1 MIVMTKWS
9 VYIVFFFLFLALL
22 SACRASRSVDRAMSA
37 TLSADNR
44 HSRVA
49 DVCSLSHRLS
59 GMSLQADSIVIWM
72 MAETMSED
80 LGLSLPSISK
90 GDSTAP
96 WDSGA
101 VAIDGKKKKKK
112 NGAVAKGKPAL
123 TKVIVSGVRIDA
135 SSQEKKISSSSVRD
149 SSSSLVNN
157 DVKSSEETT
166 VVSSHACARIYII
179 LGILIAFGVLYVR
192 KRIMGG

>member
-37 TLSADNR
+37 TLSADTR

-49 DVCSLSHRLS
+49 DMCSLSHRLS
-59 GMSLQADSIVIWM
+59 GISLQADSIVIWM

-80 LGLSLPSISK
+80 LGLSLPSISQ

-101 VAIDGKKKKKK
+101 VANDGKK

-149 SSSSLVNN
+149 STSSLVNN
-157 DVKSSEETT
+157 DVKNSEETT

-179 LGILIAFGVLYVR
+179 LGILIAFGVLYIR
-192 KRIMGG
+192 KRIIGG

>member
-1 MIVMTKWS
+1 MTKWS

-37 TLSADNR
+37 TLSADTR

-49 DVCSLSHRLS
+49 DFCSLSHRLS

-80 LGLSLPSISK
+80 LGLSLPSISQ

-96 WDSGA
+96 CVYSA
-101 VAIDGKKKKKK
+101 VANDGKK

-135 SSQEKKISSSSVRD
+135 SSQEKKISSSSVRE

-179 LGILIAFGVLYVR
+179 LGIIIAFGVLYIR

>member
-1 MIVMTKWS
+1 MNKRS

-37 TLSADNR
+37 TLSADTR

-80 LGLSLPSISK
+80 LGLSLSSISQ

-96 WDSGA
+96 FVYSA
-101 VAIDGKKKKKK
+101 VANDGKKK

-135 SSQEKKISSSSVRD
+135 SSQEKRVSSSSVRD

-179 LGILIAFGVLYVR
+179 LGILIAFGVLYIR
-192 KRIMGG
+192 KRIIGG

>member
-37 TLSADNR
+37 TLSANTQ
-44 HSRVA
+44 HSRAA
-49 DVCSLSHRLS
+49 DVCSLSHRFS

-80 LGLSLPSISK
+80 LGLSLPSISQ

-101 VAIDGKKKKKK
+101 VANDGKK

-179 LGILIAFGVLYVR
+179 LGIIIAFGVLYIR
-192 KRIMGG
+192 KRIIGG

>member
-1 MIVMTKWS
+1 MNKRS

-37 TLSADNR
+37 TLSADAR

-72 MAETMSED
+72 VAETMSED
-80 LGLSLPSISK
+80 LGLSLPSISQ

-96 WDSGA
+96 CVSSA
-101 VAIDGKKKKKK
+101 VDNDRKKN
-112 NGAVAKGKPAL
+112 NGAVATGKPAL
-123 TKVIVSGVRIDA
+123 TQVIVSGVRIDA
-135 SSQEKKISSSSVRD
+135 SSQEKRVSSSSVRD

-179 LGILIAFGVLYVR
+179 LGIIIAFGVLYVR

>member
-49 DVCSLSHRLS
+49 DMCSLSHRLS

-80 LGLSLPSISK
+80 LGLSLPSISQ

-101 VAIDGKKKKKK
+101 VANDGKK

-179 LGILIAFGVLYVR
+179 LGILIAFGMLYVR

>member
-1 MIVMTKWS
+1 MHRDIV
-9 VYIVFFFLFLALL
+9 
-22 SACRASRSVDRAMSA
+22 
-37 TLSADNR
+37 
-44 HSRVA
+44 
-49 DVCSLSHRLS
+49 RL
-59 GMSLQADSIVIWM
+59 
-72 MAETMSED
+72 TMSED
-80 LGLSLPSISK
+80 LGLSLPSISQ

-96 WDSGA
+96 CVSSA
-101 VAIDGKKKKKK
+101 VNNDRKKK

-135 SSQEKKISSSSVRD
+135 SSQEKRVSSSSVRD

-179 LGILIAFGVLYVR
+179 LGIIIAFGVLYVR

>member
-1 MIVMTKWS
+1 MFMNKRS

-37 TLSADNR
+37 TLSADTR

-80 LGLSLPSISK
+80 LGLSLPSISQ

-101 VAIDGKKKKKK
+101 VANDGKK

-135 SSQEKKISSSSVRD
+135 SSQEKKISSSLVRD

-157 DVKSSEETT
+157 DVKSSEVTT

-179 LGILIAFGVLYVR
+179 LGIIIAFGVLYIR

>member
-22 SACRASRSVDRAMSA
+22 SACRASRSADRAMSA
-37 TLSADNR
+37 TLSADTR

-101 VAIDGKKKKKK
+101 VAIDGKKK

-157 DVKSSEETT
+157 DVTSSEETT

-179 LGILIAFGVLYVR
+179 LGIIIAFGVLYIR

>member
-9 VYIVFFFLFLALL
+9 VYIVFFFLFLTLL

-49 DVCSLSHRLS
+49 DMCSLSHRLS

-96 WDSGA
+96 CVYSA
-101 VAIDGKKKKKK
+101 VANDGKKK
-112 NGAVAKGKPAL
+112 NGAVAKGKPTL

-135 SSQEKKISSSSVRD
+135 SSQEKRVSSSSVRD

-179 LGILIAFGVLYVR
+179 LGIIIAFGVLYIR
-192 KRIMGG
+192 KRIIGG

>member
-37 TLSADNR
+37 TLSADTR

-49 DVCSLSHRLS
+49 DMCSLSQRLS

-80 LGLSLPSISK
+80 LGLSLPSISQ

-101 VAIDGKKKKKK
+101 VANDGKK

>member
-1 MIVMTKWS
+1 MIVMAKWS

-72 MAETMSED
+72 MAETTSED
-80 LGLSLPSISK
+80 MGLSLPSISQ

-96 WDSGA
+96 FVYSA
-101 VAIDGKKKKKK
+101 VANDGKKK

>member
-37 TLSADNR
+37 TLSADTR

-80 LGLSLPSISK
+80 LGLSLPSISQ

-96 WDSGA
+96 WVSGA
-101 VAIDGKKKKKK
+101 VANDGKK

-179 LGILIAFGVLYVR
+179 LGILIAFGMLYVR

>member
-1 MIVMTKWS
+1 MNKRS

-37 TLSADNR
+37 TLSADTR

-49 DVCSLSHRLS
+49 DMCSLSHRLS

-101 VAIDGKKKKKK
+101 VAIDGKKK

-157 DVKSSEETT
+157 DVTSSEETT

-179 LGILIAFGVLYVR
+179 LGILIAFGMLYVR

>member
-49 DVCSLSHRLS
+49 DICSLSHRLS

-80 LGLSLPSISK
+80 LGLSLPSISQ

-101 VAIDGKKKKKK
+101 VANDGKK

-166 VVSSHACARIYII
+166 VVSSHTCARIYII
-179 LGILIAFGVLYVR
+179 LGIIIAFGVLYIR
-192 KRIMGG
+192 KRIIGG

>member
-1 MIVMTKWS
+1 MFMNKRS

-37 TLSADNR
+37 TLSADAR

-72 MAETMSED
+72 VAETMSED
-80 LGLSLPSISK
+80 LGLSLPSISQ

-96 WDSGA
+96 CVSSA
-101 VAIDGKKKKKK
+101 VDNDRKKN
-112 NGAVAKGKPAL
+112 NGAVATGKPAL

-135 SSQEKKISSSSVRD
+135 SSQEKRVSSSSVRD

-179 LGILIAFGVLYVR
+179 LGILIAFGVLYIR
-192 KRIMGG
+192 KRIIGG

>member
-1 MIVMTKWS
+1 MNKRS

-49 DVCSLSHRLS
+49 DICSLSHRLS

-101 VAIDGKKKKKK
+101 VAIDGKKK
-112 NGAVAKGKPAL
+112 NGAVAKGKPTL
-123 TKVIVSGVRIDA
+123 TKVIISGVRIDA
-135 SSQEKKISSSSVRD
+135 SSQEKRVSSSSVRD

-179 LGILIAFGVLYVR
+179 LGILIAFGVLYIR

>member
-49 DVCSLSHRLS
+49 DMCSLSHRLS

-101 VAIDGKKKKKK
+101 VAIDGKKK

-135 SSQEKKISSSSVRD
+135 SSQEKRVSSSSVRD

-179 LGILIAFGVLYVR
+179 LGILIAFGMLYVR
-192 KRIMGG
+192 KRIMSG

>member
-1 MIVMTKWS
+1 MFTNKGS

-49 DVCSLSHRLS
+49 DMCSLSHRLS

-80 LGLSLPSISK
+80 LGLSLPSISQ

-96 WDSGA
+96 WVSGA
-101 VAIDGKKKKKK
+101 VANDGKK

-157 DVKSSEETT
+157 DVKSSEETS

-179 LGILIAFGVLYVR
+179 LGIIIAFGVLYIR
-192 KRIMGG
+192 KRIIGG

>member
-9 VYIVFFFLFLALL
+9 VYIVFFLFLALL

-49 DVCSLSHRLS
+49 DICSLSHRLS

-101 VAIDGKKKKKK
+101 VAIDGKKK

-123 TKVIVSGVRIDA
+123 TKVIVSGVRINA
-135 SSQEKKISSSSVRD
+135 SSQEKRVSSSSVRD

-179 LGILIAFGVLYVR
+179 FGIIIAFGVLYIR

>member
-22 SACRASRSVDRAMSA
+22 SACRTSRSVDRAMSA

-49 DVCSLSHRLS
+49 DMCSLSHRLS

-96 WDSGA
+96 WGSGA
-101 VAIDGKKKKKK
+101 VAIDGKKKK

-135 SSQEKKISSSSVRD
+135 STREKKISSSSVRD

-179 LGILIAFGVLYVR
+179 LGIIIAFGVLYIR
-192 KRIMGG
+192 KRIIGG

>member
-37 TLSADNR
+37 TLSADTR

-96 WDSGA
+96 FVYSA
-101 VAIDGKKKKKK
+101 VANDGKK

>member
-1 MIVMTKWS
+1 MFMNKRS

-37 TLSADNR
+37 TLSADTR

-80 LGLSLPSISK
+80 LGLSLPSISQ

-101 VAIDGKKKKKK
+101 VANDGKK

-179 LGILIAFGVLYVR
+179 LGIIIAFGVLYIR
-192 KRIMGG
+192 KRIIGG

>member
-1 MIVMTKWS
+1 MNKGS

-49 DVCSLSHRLS
+49 DMCSLSHRLS

-80 LGLSLPSISK
+80 LGLSLPSISQ

-96 WDSGA
+96 WVSGA
-101 VAIDGKKKKKK
+101 VANDRKKK

-157 DVKSSEETT
+157 DVQRSEETM

>member
-9 VYIVFFFLFLALL
+9 VYIGFFFLFLALL

-37 TLSADNR
+37 TLSADTR

-80 LGLSLPSISK
+80 LGLSLLSISK

-101 VAIDGKKKKKK
+101 VANDGKKKKK

-135 SSQEKKISSSSVRD
+135 SSREKRVSSSSVRD

-179 LGILIAFGVLYVR
+179 LGIIIAFGVLYVR

>member
-37 TLSADNR
+37 TLSADTR

-72 MAETMSED
+72 MAETKSED
-80 LGLSLPSISK
+80 LGLSLPSISQ

-96 WDSGA
+96 WVSGA
-101 VAIDGKKKKKK
+101 VANDGKK

-123 TKVIVSGVRIDA
+123 TKIIVSGVRIDA
-135 SSQEKKISSSSVRD
+135 SSQEKRISSSSVRE

>member
-1 MIVMTKWS
+1 MFMNKRS
-9 VYIVFFFLFLALL
+9 VYIVLFFLFLALL
-22 SACRASRSVDRAMSA
+22 SACRASRSADRAMSA
-37 TLSADNR
+37 TLSADAR

-80 LGLSLPSISK
+80 LGLSLPSISQ

-96 WDSGA
+96 CVYSA
-101 VAIDGKKKKKK
+101 VANDGKKK
-112 NGAVAKGKPAL
+112 NGAVDKGKPAL

-135 SSQEKKISSSSVRD
+135 SSRDKRFSSSSVRD

-179 LGILIAFGVLYVR
+179 LGIIIAFGVLYVR

>member
-1 MIVMTKWS
+1 
-9 VYIVFFFLFLALL
+9 
-22 SACRASRSVDRAMSA
+22 MSA
-37 TLSADNR
+37 TLSADTR

-80 LGLSLPSISK
+80 LGLSLPSISQ

-96 WDSGA
+96 CVYSA
-101 VAIDGKKKKKK
+101 VANDGKKK

-135 SSQEKKISSSSVRD
+135 SSREKRVSSSSVRD

-179 LGILIAFGVLYVR
+179 LGIIIAFGVLYVR
-192 KRIMGG
+192 KRIKGG

>member
-1 MIVMTKWS
+1 MNKRS

-37 TLSADNR
+37 TLSADAR

-49 DVCSLSHRLS
+49 DMCSLSHRLS

-72 MAETMSED
+72 VAETMSED
-80 LGLSLPSISK
+80 LGLSLPSISQ

-96 WDSGA
+96 CVSSA
-101 VAIDGKKKKKK
+101 VDNDRKKN
-112 NGAVAKGKPAL
+112 NGAVATGKPAL

-135 SSQEKKISSSSVRD
+135 SSQEKRVSSSSVRD

-179 LGILIAFGVLYVR
+179 LGIIIAFGVLYVR

>member
-1 MIVMTKWS
+1 MNKRS

-37 TLSADNR
+37 TLSADAR

-72 MAETMSED
+72 VAETMSED
-80 LGLSLPSISK
+80 LGLSLPSISL

-96 WDSGA
+96 CVSSA
-101 VAIDGKKKKKK
+101 VDNDRKKN
-112 NGAVAKGKPAL
+112 NGAVATGKPAL

-135 SSQEKKISSSSVRD
+135 SSQEKRVSSSSVRD

-179 LGILIAFGVLYVR
+179 LGIIIAFGVLYVR

>member
-1 MIVMTKWS
+1 MFMNKRS

-22 SACRASRSVDRAMSA
+22 SACRASRSADRAMSA
-37 TLSADNR
+37 TLSADTR

-80 LGLSLPSISK
+80 LGLSLPSISQ

-101 VAIDGKKKKKK
+101 VANDGKK

-179 LGILIAFGVLYVR
+179 LGIIIAFGVLYIH
-192 KRIMGG
+192 KRIIGG

>member
-37 TLSADNR
+37 TLSADTR

-80 LGLSLPSISK
+80 LGLSLPSISQ

-101 VAIDGKKKKKK
+101 VANDGKK

-179 LGILIAFGVLYVR
+179 LGIIIAFGVLYIR
-192 KRIMGG
+192 KRIIGG

>member
-1 MIVMTKWS
+1 MFMNKRS

-37 TLSADNR
+37 TLSADTR

-49 DVCSLSHRLS
+49 DMCSLSHRLS

-80 LGLSLPSISK
+80 LGLSLPSISQ

-101 VAIDGKKKKKK
+101 VANDGKK

-179 LGILIAFGVLYVR
+179 LGIIIAFGVLYIR
-192 KRIMGG
+192 KRIMSG

>member
-1 MIVMTKWS
+1 MNKRS

-37 TLSADNR
+37 TLSADTQ

-80 LGLSLPSISK
+80 LGLSPPSISK

-96 WDSGA
+96 WNSGA
-101 VAIDGKKKKKK
+101 VAIDGKKKK

-157 DVKSSEETT
+157 DVTSSEETT

-179 LGILIAFGVLYVR
+179 LGIIIAFGVLYIR

>member
-1 MIVMTKWS
+1 MNKRS

-22 SACRASRSVDRAMSA
+22 SACKASRSVDSAMSA
-37 TLSADNR
+37 TLSADTR

-80 LGLSLPSISK
+80 LGLSLPSISQ

-96 WDSGA
+96 CVYSA
-101 VAIDGKKKKKK
+101 VANDGKKK

-135 SSQEKKISSSSVRD
+135 SSQEKRVSSSSVRD

-166 VVSSHACARIYII
+166 VVSSHACARIYI
-179 LGILIAFGVLYVR
+179 LFWVLLLPLACC
-192 KRIMGG
+192 MSASG

>member
-37 TLSADNR
+37 TLSADTR

-101 VAIDGKKKKKK
+101 VAIDGKKK

-135 SSQEKKISSSSVRD
+135 SSLEKRVSSSSVRD

-179 LGILIAFGVLYVR
+179 LGIIIAFGVLYIR

>member
-1 MIVMTKWS
+1 MFMNKRS

-37 TLSADNR
+37 TLSADTR

-49 DVCSLSHRLS
+49 DMCSLSHRLS

-101 VAIDGKKKKKK
+101 VAIDGKKK

-157 DVKSSEETT
+157 DVTSSEETT

-179 LGILIAFGVLYVR
+179 LGILIAFGMLYVR